1 MQVKILYE
9 PFALADLY
17 QDADVLVLPIFI
29 DVELESCLYFDYD
42 ERVAQIR
49 GYLKSRG
56 VDVIWLPDNIVVMFA
71 FVKPKHNKKR
81 ILKKALHLYMSS
93 IDEDFQEFD
102 SKMPGLHST
111 LLCVASGDPL
121 SDYFRMPKNRF
132 ALSIYSG
139 CEKLDRVYR
148 RLIRRGELDKFT
160 PAALA
165 HPTVR
170 VTFERTLV
178 RIGKNYGFDVEII
191 SVIRHG
197 RKALVTC
204 DTMDLEVS

>member
-9 PFALADLY
+9 PFTLADLY
-17 QDADVLVLPIFI
+17 QAADVLVLPIFI
-29 DVELESCLYFDYD
+29 DAELESCLYFNTD

-56 VDVIWLPDNIVVMFA
+56 VDVIGLPDNIVVMFA

-81 ILKKALHLYMSS
+81 ILKKALHLYMASV
-93 IDEDFQEFD
+93 DEDFQEFD
-102 SKMPGLHST
+102 TNIPGLHST

-121 SDYFRMPKNRF
+121 SDYFRMPKSRY

-139 CEKLDRVYR
+139 CDKLDRIYR
-148 RLIRRGELDKFT
+148 RLIRRGELDRFT

-170 VTFERTLV
+170 VTFERTLM
-178 RIGKNYGFDVEII
+178 RIGKSYGFDVEIV

-204 DTMDLEVS
+204 GTMDLEVL